1 MKKDG
6 FSSMEISKQFDPASQ
21 KITQRIRVYG
31 IVQGVGFR
39 PTVSRLAARAN
50 ICGSVCNRGSYV
62 EIIAQG
68 SESQCH
74 TFLELLKNHPP
85 KRAAILGLDVCQLTD
100 EDSRVPGYDD
110 FSIIESE
117 KTGGSIYIS
126 PDLAICDDCK
136 RELFDK
142 NDRRYLH
149 PFINCTNCGPRMTI
163 LEALPYDR
171 QRTSMRD
178 FPMCSTCAE
187 EYHSPGDR
195 RYDAQ
200 PVCCNDCG
208 PTLYVLDQAAGA
220 PSDTLT
226 GGSAITQ
233 ARETILAGG
242 IIAVKGIG
250 GFHLCCDATNEAAV
264 SLLRARKH
272 RPMKPFAI
280 MARDLDAAARI
291 CHIDE
296 KKGAL
301 LNGHQKPIILLEKR
315 TDCHTIAPSTAPD
328 NPMLGLMLPYAP
340 VQLLLFDYPDG
351 HRMPDY
357 LVMTSA
363 NESGAP
369 ICRDDGDALSEL
381 PGLADV
387 ILSNDRQ
394 IRTRADDTV
403 TDFYQGEPYMIRRS
417 RGFAPLPQRMSF
429 LPDASDS
436 VIGIGGELKNSF
448 CIGRG
453 SLFYPSPYIG
463 DLGDIRTVTALRE
476 TVQCFLTM
484 LEAKP
489 GAICCDLHPL
499 YQSRAVA
506 FELAKE
512 LGEQSIPVF
521 SIQHHYAHILS
532 CMAENDFADKVI
544 GISFDGTGYG
554 TDQTIWGGELLLCDW
569 DGFTRAAHITPFL
582 QAGGDLSSKEGWRI
596 AAQMITA
603 IYGEKDASDLVES
616 LCLCSKKELALIQ
629 LMAVKGIN
637 TVSSTSAGRLF
648 DAVSA
653 ILGIRRIST
662 FEGEA
667 ATALMY
673 HAKAYRENM
682 TDADEIELTKGYPY
696 PLLTVDGTLNTK
708 DLVKYMID
716 ERMQD
721 TCVDGLAYLFHHI
734 LAEMMAASAAAISKR
749 TGITTAAL
757 SGGVFQNTLLLELTE
772 TALKKKHLTV
782 LRHYLIPPNDGGLG
796 LGQAVYAMKHLQ
808 D

>member
-1 MKKDG
+1 
-6 FSSMEISKQFDPASQ
+6 MEISKQFDPASQ
-21 KITQRIRVYG
+21 RITQRIRVYG

-39 PTVSRLAARAN
+39 PTVSRLAARTN

-85 KRAAILGLDVCQLTD
+85 KRAAILGLDVCELTGT
-100 EDSRVPGYDD
+100 DSMIPDYDD

-126 PDLAICDDCK
+126 PDLAICEDCK

-178 FPMCSTCAE
+178 FPMCSTCAD
-187 EYHSPGDR
+187 EYHSPASR

-208 PTLYVLDQAAGA
+208 PTVYVLDQTTGA

-233 ARETILAGG
+233 AREAILAGR

-264 SLLRARKH
+264 SLLRSRKH

-291 CHIDE
+291 CHID
-296 KKGAL
+296 KKKSVL
-301 LNGHQKPIILLEKR
+301 LNGHQKPIILLEKKS
-315 TDCHTIAPSTAPD
+315 DCHTIAPSTAPD
-328 NPMLGLMLPYAP
+328 NPMLGVMLPYAP

-351 HRMPDY
+351 QTMPDY

-369 ICRDDGDALSEL
+369 ICRDDGDALAEL

-429 LPDASDS
+429 LPDASHS

-512 LGEQSIPVF
+512 LGEQSIPLF

-582 QAGGDLSSKEGWRI
+582 QVGGDLSSKEGWRI
-596 AAQMITA
+596 AARMMTG
-603 IYGEKDASDLVES
+603 IYGEKDASNIAES
-616 LCLCSKKELALIQ
+616 LGLCSKKELALIQ
-629 LMAVKGIN
+629 LMAEKGIN

-673 HAKAYRENM
+673 HARNYQGNT
-682 TDADEIELTKGYPY
+682 TDAEKIELTDSYPY
-696 PLLTVDGTLNTK
+696 PLLGEDGTLNTR
-708 DLVKYMID
+708 DLVKYIID
-716 ERMQD
+716 ERIQD
-721 TCVDGLAYLFHHI
+721 ACVDGLAYLFHHI
-734 LAEMMAASAAAISKR
+734 LAQMMAASAEAISES

-772 TALKKKHLTV
+772 AALKKKHLTV
-782 LRHYLIPPNDGGLG
+782 LRHHLIPPNDGGLG
-796 LGQAVYAMKHLQ
+796 LGQAVYAMKHLP